1 MIEYIIII
9 ILVVILFLSIK
20 KTNFNHFQTA
30 NEARECKYVPW
41 GPNFDFCSENCQS
54 QNRLGLWDNSGN
66 SCSQDICDAKCLAC
80 DNIEMCEWLDVV
92 KLQQKKKLDALTLKS
107 DTKVNKLV
115 PNKPQCPKPCGISYG
130 NKVTLTWKNSN
141 DADKYIIH
149 YYDLTQYSNKINV
162 IQVQKETDQ
171 ETITKDI
178 DTLEPNKNYNFLIYA
193 VNRYGI
199 SDASN
204 NINLKT

>member
-30 NEARECKYVPW
+30 SEAKECKYIPW
-41 GPNFDFCSENCQS
+41 GPNFDFCSDNCQS
-54 QNRLGLWDNSGN
+54 QNRLGLWDESGD
-66 SCSQDICDAKCLAC
+66 SCSKDICDTKCLEC
-80 DNIEMCEWLDVV
+80 DNIEMCEWLDVI
-92 KLQQKKKLDALTLKS
+92 KLQTKKKLDALTLKP
-107 DTKVNKLV
+107 DTKVSKLV
-115 PNKPQCPKPCGISYG
+115 PNKLTNISGISYG
-130 NKVTLTWKNSN
+130 NKVTLTWKNNN

-149 YYDLTQYSNKINV
+149 YYDLTKYSNKINV
-162 IQVQKETDQ
+162 IQVNKTDQ
-171 ETITKDI
+171 DTMTYDI
-178 DTLEPNKNYNFLIYA
+178 NILEPNKNYNFLIYGI
-193 VNRYGI
+193 NRYGI